1 MPKARFSFT
10 KQLDAKD
17 CGPACLKMV
26 AGFHGKKFSIQYLRD
41 RCFITRGG
49 VSLLGISDAA
59 ESIGLKTLGT
69 RITFDQLFKEVPLPC
84 IVHWNQNHFIVVVK
98 VSKRRVLVADPAL
111 GMVTYTL
118 QEFSKGWISATKD
131 GMDVGLCLIIEP
143 TPEFFLIE
151 GENYKRSSFS
161 FLFKYFRPHKQFFLQ
176 LLAGMLIG
184 SILLLIPPFLT
195 QAVVDIGINNQ
206 DVGFIYLVL
215 IAQLVLI
222 AGRTSIEFIRSWIFL
237 HMSTRINIS
246 LISDYLIKLM
256 RLPARFFDSKMTGD
270 ILQRIGD
277 HSRIESFLTQSTLGI
292 IFSIFNLFIFGAVL
306 AFYNLKILGIFL
318 FGSII
323 YISWILLFLNKR
335 RELDQRRFIQLS
347 DNQNSIIQL
356 ISGMQEIKLNNCEKQ
371 KRWDWEFIQ
380 AKIFRIRVRSL
391 ALIQYQQIG
400 SVVINESKNVII
412 AFLAAKAVID
422 GQITLGVM
430 FSIQF
435 IIGQMSGPI
444 DQLVGFFYSTQ
455 DAKISLER
463 LSEVH
468 DYPAEN
474 ENNDTRIT
482 DLPVELGYSIEN
494 LVFQYEGP
502 NSPKVIDNISIN
514 IPSNKTTA
522 IVGASGS
529 GKTTLIKLLLGFY
542 PPVSGE
548 IRLGEV
554 PLNLIDSRVYR
565 GQCGVVMQDGY
576 IFSDTIAKNIALGDE
591 IVDNQKLEEAA
602 LLANVTEFIKSYPLG
617 FNTRVGAE
625 GRGLSQGQKQRI
637 LIARAIYKNPGII
650 FFDEAT
656 NSLDANNE
664 KFILENLNKFFSGRT
679 VVVVAHRLSTVKNAD
694 QIIVMEKG
702 KVIEQGTHDQ
712 LIKFGMAYFNLVRN
726 QLELGN

>member
-1 MPKARFSFT
+1 MAYLPFT
-10 KQLDAKD
+10 RQLDAKD
-17 CGPACLKMV
+17 CGPACLRMV

-41 RCFITRGG
+41 RCFITKGG
-49 VSLLGISDAA
+49 VSLLGISEAA
-59 ESIGLKTLGT
+59 ESIGFKTLGAKLT
-69 RITFDQLFKEVPLPC
+69 WDQLSREAPLPC
-84 IVHWNQNHFIVVVK
+84 IVHWNQNHFVVVVK
-98 VSKRRVLVADPAL
+98 IRKKSVLVADPAL
-111 GMVTYTL
+111 GMVRYSIK
-118 QEFSKGWISATKD
+118 EFKKNWIS
-131 GMDVGLCLIIEP
+131 GNNEGLEIGLSLLLEP
-143 TPEFFLIE
+143 TPDFFHLE
-151 GENYKRSSFS
+151 GESDRRSSFS
-161 FLFKYFRPHKQFFLQ
+161 FLFKYFRPHRRFYLQ
-176 LLAGMLIG
+176 LILGMIVG
-184 SILLLIPPFLT
+184 SVILLIPPFLT

-206 DVGFIYLVL
+206 DIGFIYLVL

-222 AGRTSIEFIRSWIFL
+222 AGRTSIEFIRSWILL

-256 RLPARFFDSKMTGD
+256 RLPARFFDSKLTGD

-292 IFSIFNLFIFGAVL
+292 VFSIFNLFIFSAIL
-306 AFYNLKILGIFL
+306 AIYNLGILAIFL
-318 FGSII
+318 LGSFL
-323 YISWILLFLNKR
+323 YIGWIVLFLRKR

-356 ISGMQEIKLNNCEKQ
+356 VSGMQEIKLNNCEKQ
-371 KRWDWEFIQ
+371 KRWEWEAIQ

-391 ALIQYQQIG
+391 ALLQYQQVG

-422 GQITLGVM
+422 GQMTLGVM
-430 FSIQF
+430 FAVQF
-435 IIGQMSGPI
+435 ILGQMNGPI
-444 DQLVGFFYSTQ
+444 DQLVGFFHATQ

-474 ENNDTRIT
+474 SGREHQINV
-482 DLPVELGYSIEN
+482 LPDKLAYSVDN

-502 NSPKVIDNISIN
+502 NSPKVINDISIK
-514 IPSNKTTA
+514 IPENKTTA

-542 PPVSGE
+542 PPVTGE

-554 PLNLIDSRVYR
+554 SLDMIDSRIYR

-576 IFSDTIAKNIALGDE
+576 IFSDTIARNIALGDE
-591 IVDNQKLEEAA
+591 NIDTARLAEAA
-602 LLANVTEFIKSYPLG
+602 NMANVTEFIRSYPLG

-625 GRGLSQGQKQRI
+625 GHGLSQGQKQRI
-637 LIARAIYKNPGII
+637 LIARAIYKDPRII

-664 KFILENLNKFFSGRT
+664 KYIIENLNNFFRGKT
-679 VVVVAHRLSTVKNAD
+679 VIVVAHRLSTVRNAD
-694 QIIVMEKG
+694 QIIVLEKG
-702 KVIEQGTHDQ
+702 RVIEYGSHDE
-712 LIKFGMAYFNLVRN
+712 LIKNGAAYYNLVRN
-726 QLELGN
+726 QLELGA

>member
-1 MPKARFSFT
+1 
-10 KQLDAKD
+10 
-17 CGPACLKMV
+17 
-26 AGFHGKKFSIQYLRD
+26 
-41 RCFITRGG
+41 
-49 VSLLGISDAA
+49 
-59 ESIGLKTLGT
+59 
-69 RITFDQLFKEVPLPC
+69 
-84 IVHWNQNHFIVVVK
+84 
-98 VSKRRVLVADPAL
+98 
-111 GMVTYTL
+111 
-118 QEFSKGWISATKD
+118 
-131 GMDVGLCLIIEP
+131 
-143 TPEFFLIE
+143 
-151 GENYKRSSFS
+151 
-161 FLFKYFRPHKQFFLQ
+161 
-176 LLAGMLIG
+176 
-184 SILLLIPPFLT
+184 
-195 QAVVDIGINNQ
+195 
-206 DVGFIYLVL
+206 
-215 IAQLVLI
+215 
-222 AGRTSIEFIRSWIFL
+222 
-237 HMSTRINIS
+237 
-246 LISDYLIKLM
+246 
-256 RLPARFFDSKMTGD
+256 
-270 ILQRIGD
+270 
-277 HSRIESFLTQSTLGI
+277 
-292 IFSIFNLFIFGAVL
+292 
-306 AFYNLKILGIFL
+306 
-318 FGSII
+318 
-323 YISWILLFLNKR
+323 
-335 RELDQRRFIQLS
+335 
-347 DNQNSIIQL
+347 
-356 ISGMQEIKLNNCEKQ
+356 MQEIKLNNCEKQ

>member
-1 MPKARFSFT
+1 MAFIPFT
-10 KQLDAKD
+10 RQLDAKD
-17 CGPACLKMV
+17 CGPACLRMV

-41 RCFITRGG
+41 RCYITRGG

-59 ESIGLKTLGT
+59 ESIGFKTLGAKLT
-69 RITFDQLFKEVPLPC
+69 WDQLTREAPLPC
-84 IVHWNQNHFIVVVK
+84 IVHWNQNHFVVVVK
-98 VSKRRVLVADPAL
+98 TGKSHVLVADPAL
-111 GMVTYTL
+111 GMVRYSVK
-118 QEFSKGWISATKD
+118 EFKKNWISATSEKQE
-131 GMDVGLCLIIEP
+131 VGLCLLLEP
-143 TPEFFLIE
+143 TPEFFHLE
-151 GENYKRSSFS
+151 GDIHKRNSFR
-161 FLFKYFRPHKQFFLQ
+161 FLFSYFRPHRRFYLQ
-176 LLAGMLIG
+176 LILGMLVG
-184 SILLLIPPFLT
+184 SVILLILPFLT

-206 DVGFIYLVL
+206 DIGFIYLVL

-222 AGRTSIEFIRSWIFL
+222 AGRTSIEFIRSWILL
-237 HMSTRINIS
+237 HISTRINIS

-292 IFSIFNLFIFGAVL
+292 VFSIFNLFIFSAVL
-306 AFYNLKILGIFL
+306 AIYNLRILGIFL
-318 FGSII
+318 FGSLL
-323 YISWILLFLNKR
+323 YIGWIVLFLRKR

-356 ISGMQEIKLNNCEKQ
+356 VSGMQEIKLNNCEKH
-371 KRWDWEFIQ
+371 KRWEWESIQ
-380 AKIFRIRVRSL
+380 AKIFRIRVKSL
-391 ALIQYQQIG
+391 ALMQYQQVG

-422 GQITLGVM
+422 GQMTLGVM
-430 FSIQF
+430 FAVQF
-435 IIGQMSGPI
+435 ILGQMNGPI
-444 DQLVGFFYSTQ
+444 EQLVGFFYATQ

-474 ENNDTRIT
+474 NRKDNLINS
-482 DLPVELGYSIEN
+482 LPEKLAYSIDN

-502 NSPKVIDNISIN
+502 HSPKVINDISIR
-514 IPSNKTTA
+514 IPDNKTTA

-542 PPVSGE
+542 PPVTGE

-554 PLNLIDSRVYR
+554 SLEMIDSRIYR
-565 GQCGVVMQDGY
+565 SQCGVVMQDGY
-576 IFSDTIAKNIALGDE
+576 IFSDTIARNIALGDE
-591 IVDNQKLEEAA
+591 NTDTGRLAEAA
-602 LLANVTEFIKSYPLG
+602 QMANVTEFIRSYPLG

-625 GRGLSQGQKQRI
+625 GHGLSQGQKQRI
-637 LIARAIYKNPGII
+637 LIARAIYKDPRII

-664 KFILENLNKFFSGRT
+664 KFILENLNKFFKGRT

-694 QIIVMEKG
+694 QIIVLDKG
-702 KVIEQGTHDQ
+702 KVVEQGTHDQ
-712 LIKFGMAYFNLVRN
+712 LIKLGSIYYNLVRN
-726 QLELGN
+726 QLELGA